1 MYQKHTTFSI
11 ALAEFCCNSWVVK
24 AVLMLYLALYLH
36 VYWYFQQLPSR
47 FYMKKQKMW
56 KTSLELTHLEQPWRT
71 SIVLMCLTTLQFAYM
86 CAFFLS
92 APCKALSQHCVQTWG
107 RTLQR
112 QHNLVV
118 IMQEA
123 AAGPCVQRAVGHT
136 CKRPMLYSA
145 GRDSEIKFICVS
157 KSHNKHFT
165 APQKPLVTCVHNPD
179 TPESLHPE
187 PIRRRAS

>member
-1 MYQKHTTFSI
+1 MGCESSFNALFGSLFTRLLILPAASKPVLHEETENVKNKPGTDPSGATMKDIHCVNVPDHTPV
-11 ALAEFCCNSWVVK
+11 C
-24 AVLMLYLALYLH
+24 LH
-36 VYWYFQQLPSR
+36 ACV
-47 FYMKKQKMW
+47 
-56 KTSLELTHLEQPWRT
+56 
-71 SIVLMCLTTLQFAYM
+71 
-86 CAFFLS
+86 FLS
-92 APCKALSQHCVQTWG
+92 VPCKALSQHCVQTWG

-112 QHNLVV
+112 QHNLEV

-123 AAGPCVQRAVGHT
+123 AAGPCVQRAMGHT